1 MRGEY
6 TYMFVKQ
13 TRTAKGTYLQIVES
27 YRDKNVSRQ
36 KIIKKLGYLDD
47 LKQEHDDPLAYYKAL
62 AAQMTHDKKEKSQKL
77 AVEIDPAEELENDN
91 EDLWNVGYV
100 FLKRLYKDLALDKF
114 WKNTVK
120 GMNIQFDIDK
130 IFQLLVFT
138 RIMYPGSKRNY
149 FLNKDKFFED
159 FGDFSLD
166 DIYNAMD
173 IYAQHEKDLQKW
185 IYDHSVTM
193 THRDLSLGYF
203 DCANYYFDIGRPDLD
218 KLDDN
223 GNVIE
228 KRYRKRGPEKNHRP
242 DPIVELGLL
251 MDKTGI
257 PLHYDLFPGN
267 ESEKINMLPIVNQ
280 ARNSYGFGRIIIVAD
295 RGLNTS
301 DNIYYLNGDNKA
313 DENERDGYIY
323 GQSVRGADAEF
334 KKWVLDQIG
343 YIDTPIDNGS
353 SDEAV
358 PGKFRH
364 KSRVYP
370 KKMQVHE
377 KRNDPKSKIIR
388 ITADQKQMVYY
399 SAKYA
404 AKQRSDRAAMVA
416 RAQDLIKHPR
426 KYDMVSAKGA
436 SGYVKNLSY
445 NKETGEVIDHN
456 LELDNAKIA
465 EEEKYDGYYSIV
477 TSELSMSD
485 IELRENYRGL
495 IHIEDTFKVTK
506 TNFKTRPIFHWTDR
520 RIDVHFMIC
529 YTALVII
536 RLLEEKLNK
545 EYTVGQIIESLQRY
559 NCTSLDK
566 STYKFLYTNDL
577 INKLGEAFEINTKL
591 KYRTRL
597 EIRRMAKY

>member
-1 MRGEY
+1 
-6 TYMFVKQ
+6 
-13 TRTAKGTYLQIVES
+13 
-27 YRDKNVSRQ
+27 
-36 KIIKKLGYLDD
+36 
-47 LKQEHDDPLAYYKAL
+47 
-62 AAQMTHDKKEKSQKL
+62 
-77 AVEIDPAEELENDN
+77 
-91 EDLWNVGYV
+91 
-100 FLKRLYKDLALDKF
+100 
-114 WKNTVK
+114 
-120 GMNIQFDIDK
+120 
-130 IFQLLVFT
+130 
-138 RIMYPGSKRNY
+138 
-149 FLNKDKFFED
+149 
-159 FGDFSLD
+159 
-166 DIYNAMD
+166 
-173 IYAQHEKDLQKW
+173 
-185 IYDHSVTM
+185 
-193 THRDLSLGYF
+193 
-203 DCANYYFDIGRPDLD
+203 
-218 KLDDN
+218 
-223 GNVIE
+223 
-228 KRYRKRGPEKNHRP
+228 
-242 DPIVELGLL
+242 
-251 MDKTGI
+251 
-257 PLHYDLFPGN
+257 
-267 ESEKINMLPIVNQ
+267 
-280 ARNSYGFGRIIIVAD
+280 
-295 RGLNTS
+295 
-301 DNIYYLNGDNKA
+301 
-313 DENERDGYIY
+313 
-323 GQSVRGADAEF
+323 
-334 KKWVLDQIG
+334 
-343 YIDTPIDNGS
+343 
-353 SDEAV
+353 
-358 PGKFRH
+358 
-364 KSRVYP
+364 
-370 KKMQVHE
+370 
-377 KRNDPKSKIIR
+377 
-388 ITADQKQMVYY
+388 MVYY

-520 RIDVHFMIC
+520 RIDAHFMIC